1 MTTPCPSCGQPHG
14 LVDALPQLLRSAS
27 EMVPGAPGLV
37 HTLAEAL
44 GEAIRSWVLSPD
56 TMPTPERSKPLP
68 EVSVLLRRTPLDV
81 GRDRR
86 RGCGRLRKKLRRDA
100 PRHNTR
106 ELDGHGVS

>member
-56 TMPTPERSKPLP
+56 TMPTPERSKPPSLP
-68 EVSVLLRRTPLDV
+68 SEIWAEIVTARYKAALSRLVSPSASPLADTLPPS
-81 GRDRR
+81 DS
-86 RGCGRLRKKLRRDA
+86 A
-100 PRHNTR
+100 
-106 ELDGHGVS
+106 